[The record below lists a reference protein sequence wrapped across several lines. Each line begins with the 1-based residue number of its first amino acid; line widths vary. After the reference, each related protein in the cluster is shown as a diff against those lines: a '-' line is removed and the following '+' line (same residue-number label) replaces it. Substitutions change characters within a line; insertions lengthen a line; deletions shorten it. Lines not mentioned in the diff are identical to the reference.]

1 MLRRPFRGPGGE
13 TLADVY
19 DVVVLGVGGMG
30 SAIAYHLARRGLS
43 VIALEQFAA
52 AHDRGSSHG
61 LSRIIRLAYFE
72 HPSYVPL
79 LRRAFTLWRE
89 LEEAAGETVLHVT
102 GAIDAGPAGSRVVE
116 GSLESCRVHGLR
128 HDLLSGAQLNA
139 RFPGYRLPDE
149 YRAVFQPDGGFLEPE
164 RCIRAHVRLA
174 GGMGARVDEGAKVR
188 SWRQERGGIVV
199 ELDGHVI
206 RARQIVISAGAWM
219 SQLVPSLAPLLRPER
234 QVVGWFETLEHSVF
248 DPDQFPVFV
257 LTTADGIFYG
267 FPEFGVPGFKIG
279 KYHHRAEAVDP
290 DAVRREVGERDEA
303 VLRDCI
309 RDCFPAADGPLLKS
323 STCIFTN
330 TPDEHFIID
339 RLPDVPEAIVVSA
352 CSGHGFKFC
361 SVIGEIVSDL
371 VSDGS
376 TKHDLS
382 LFRLDRF

>member
-1 MLRRPFRGPGGE
+1 
-13 TLADVY
+13 
-19 DVVVLGVGGMG
+19 MG

-128 HDLLSGAQLNA
+128 HDLLSGAELNA
-139 RFPGYRLPDE
+139 RFPGYRVPDE

-199 ELDGHVI
+199 ELDGDVI

-234 QVVGWFETLEHSVF
+234 QVVGWFETLEHRAF

>member
-1 MLRRPFRGPGGE
+1 VAE
-13 TLADVY
+13 VY

-30 SAIAYHLARRGLS
+30 SAIAYHLAKRGLS
-43 VIALEQFAA
+43 VVAFEQFKP

-72 HPSYVPL
+72 HTSYVPL
-79 LRRAFTLWRE
+79 LRRALTLWRE
-89 LEEAAGETVLHVT
+89 LEEESGETVLHVT

-128 HDLLSGAQLNA
+128 HDVLSGAELNG

-164 RCIRAHVRLA
+164 RCIRAYVRLA
-174 GGMGARVDEGAKVR
+174 GGMGARVHEGAKVR
-188 SWRQERGGIVV
+188 SWRREHGGIVV
-199 ELDGHVI
+199 ELDGDVI

-234 QVVGWFETLEHSVF
+234 QVVGWFETQEPRAF
-248 DPDQFPVFV
+248 DPGSFPVFV

-290 DAVRREVGERDEA
+290 DDVRREVDERDEA

-309 RDCFPAADGPLLKS
+309 RGCFPAADGPLLNS

-339 RLPDVPEAIVVSA
+339 RLPDAPEAIVVSA

-371 VSDGS
+371 VVAGA

>member
-1 MLRRPFRGPGGE
+1 MAE
-13 TLADVY
+13 VY
-19 DVVVLGVGGMG
+19 DVAVLGVGGMG
-30 SAIAYHLARRGLS
+30 SAVAYHLAKRGLS
-43 VIALEQFAA
+43 VVAIEQFESG
-52 AHDRGSSHG
+52 HDRGSSHG

-89 LEEAAGETVLHVT
+89 LEEASGENLLHVT
-102 GAIDAGPAGSRVVE
+102 GAIDAGPVGSRVVE

-128 HDLLSGAQLNA
+128 HEFLKGAELNE

-164 RCIRAHVRLA
+164 RCIQIHVRLA
-174 GGMGARVDEGAKVR
+174 KSLAATVHVGMRVL
-188 SWRQERGGIVV
+188 SWRREGGGITV
-199 ELDGHVI
+199 EMDGGAI

-219 SQLVPSLAPLLRPER
+219 SRVVPSLAPLLRPER
-234 QVVGWFETLEHSVF
+234 QVVGWFETSEHSAF
-248 DPDQFPVFV
+248 EPARFPVFV

-279 KYHHRAEAVDP
+279 KYHHRAEPVDP
-290 DAVRREVGERDEA
+290 DAVRRSVDEKDES

-309 RDCFPAADGPLLKS
+309 RACFPAADGRLLKA
-323 STCIFTN
+323 STCMFTN

-339 RLPDVPEAIVVSA
+339 RLPDAPEAIVVSA

-361 SVIGEIVSDL
+361 SVVGEIVADL
-371 VSDGS
+371 VTDGA
-376 TKHDLS
+376 TTHDLS